1 MAIGVQSLYGH
12 LSSLDVKAG
21 DMVRK
26 AQPLGRSGMTGL
38 AGGDHLHFTMLV
50 DGRPVNSVEWW
61 DSHWI
66 EDRVLR
72 KIRDAAAPDSATAR
86 ARHAEVRRGHERRR
100 GDRGTRGVPGPVRP
114 PAAEGYNSDSTVHA
128 RAALYR
134 PRFVRCPC
142 RSNRRLTPHEDRTGR
157 RQPFSRAA

>member
-1 MAIGVQSLYGH
+1 VHLGFDLAVTANVPVLAANDGRVVHADFLGIYGNCVIVDHGFGVQSLYGH

-61 DSHWI
+61 DAHWM

-72 KIRDAAAPDSATAR
+72 KIRDAA
-86 ARHAEVRRGHERRR
+86 
-100 GDRGTRGVPGPVRP
+100 
-114 PAAEGYNSDSTVHA
+114 PAAAPAPSAKEAPGAQPPRTHTRRHQIWPELALA
-128 RAALYR
+128 R
-134 PRFVRCPC
+134 
-142 RSNRRLTPHEDRTGR
+142 
-157 RQPFSRAA
+157 